1 MGWLASGWVGGGCL
15 LGELQ
20 NLENVD
26 FPRVFFIFFLIFF
39 HVFIFFIFS

>member
-1 MGWLASGWVGGGCL
+1 MGWLASSGWVGGGCL

-26 FPRVFFIFFLIFF
+26 FPRVFFFHFF
-39 HVFIFFIFS
+39 